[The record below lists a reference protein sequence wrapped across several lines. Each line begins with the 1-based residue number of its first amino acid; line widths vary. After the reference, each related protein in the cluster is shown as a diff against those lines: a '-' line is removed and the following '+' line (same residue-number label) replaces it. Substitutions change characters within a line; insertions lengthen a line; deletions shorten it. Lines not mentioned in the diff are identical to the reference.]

1 MIRPLELYGALD
13 WRRHGPYLV
22 MTLMVVLLFVL
33 PQAAD
38 LFLLLQVTYYIS
50 MIVLALSMGFIWGY
64 GGIMCFGQSMFF
76 GLGGYAYAIAVNNFG
91 DSTAPFFLSMIVP
104 AAFAALLG
112 YFMFFGRLNDVYVAV
127 ITLAVTLAL
136 YYFINSTSGDEYS
149 IGKARLMGFNGI
161 SSIPTLNWPGDPK
174 AILFPDEAFYFAMGM
189 LILTYIGLIMLLR
202 SKFGRVVVA
211 IRENELRAELLGYDV
226 RVYKLAT
233 FVIGATIAGLAGC
246 LSINYKAFISPNAF
260 HLSLAAQ
267 IIMWVLVGG
276 VGTLMGPIVG
286 CVTLLYVSFM
296 LGTAKI
302 INTYFIFGLIVMM
315 FVLVVPQGIVP
326 TIRDWRDYLGRY
338 ARAIGGG
345 VLTLGDNLPGKAGA
359 SIRRLGE
366 RLLKAT
372 ERQAPVSAA
381 GRAGTKG

>member
-1 MIRPLELYGALD
+1 MTGAFDLARGLD

-22 MTLMVVLLFVL
+22 TAIMVVLLFVL
-33 PQAAD
+33 PATAD
-38 LFLLLQVTYYIS
+38 LFLLLQVTFYIS

-76 GLGGYAYAIAVNNFG
+76 GLGGYAYAIAVNNIG
-91 DSTAPFFLSMIVP
+91 ESTAPFFLSMAVP
-104 AAFAALLG
+104 AAFAAILG
-112 YFMFFGRLNDVYVAV
+112 YFMFYGRLNDVYVAV

-136 YYFINSTSGDEYS
+136 YYFINSTSEEVYR

-161 SSIPTLNWPGDPK
+161 SSIKTMNWPGNPK
-174 AILFPDEAFYFAMGM
+174 ALLFPDEVFYLSMGL
-189 LILTYIGLIMLLR
+189 LILTYGGLHTLLR

-276 VGTLMGPIVG
+276 VGTLLGPIIG
-286 CVTLLYVSFM
+286 CVALLYVSFV
-296 LGTAKI
+296 LGTAKV
-302 INTYFIFGLIVMM
+302 INTYFLFGLIVMV

-326 TIRDWRDYLGRY
+326 TVRDWRDYAGRY
-338 ARAIGGG
+338 AHA
-345 VLTLGDNLPGKAGA
+345 LGSGLLSLSDRLPGHAGETMRRVGERAMQIGVRRARTPVLRAGA
-359 SIRRLGE
+359 
-366 RLLKAT
+366 
-372 ERQAPVSAA
+372 
-381 GRAGTKG
+381 KG

>member
-1 MIRPLELYGALD
+1 MSRTLELVRGFD
-13 WRRHGPYLV
+13 GTRHGPYLV
-22 MTLMVVLLFVL
+22 TAILVVLLFVL
-33 PQAAD
+33 PATAD
-38 LFLLLQVTYYIS
+38 LFMLLQVTFYVS

-76 GLGGYAYAIAVNNFG
+76 GLGGYAYAIAMGNIG
-91 DSTAPFFLSMIVP
+91 ESTAPFFLSMAVP
-104 AAFAALLG
+104 AAFAAILG

-136 YYFINSTSGDEYS
+136 YYFINSTSEEVYA

-161 SSIPTLNWPGDPK
+161 SAIKTMNWPGNPK
-174 AILFPDEAFYFAMGM
+174 AILFPDEVFYFSMGM
-189 LILTYIGLIMLLR
+189 LILTYVGLHVLLR

-276 VGTLMGPIVG
+276 VGTLLGPIVG
-286 CVTLLYVSFM
+286 CVVLLYVSFV
-296 LGTAKI
+296 LGTAKV
-302 INTYFIFGLIVMM
+302 INTYFLFGLIVMV
-315 FVLVVPQGIVP
+315 FVLAVPQGIVP
-326 TIRDWRDYLGRY
+326 TIRDWREYLSRY
-338 ARAIGGG
+338 
-345 VLTLGDNLPGKAGA
+345 VLALGTGLLNLGDQLPGNAGA
-359 SIRRLGE
+359 VFKAMGE
-366 RLLKAT
+366 RT
-372 ERQAPVSAA
+372 MRVGERRAEPVT
-381 GRAGTKG
+381 GRASVKG

>member
-1 MIRPLELYGALD
+1 MIRPLELYGAFD
-13 WRRHGPYLV
+13 WKRHGPYLV
-22 MTLMVVLLFVL
+22 MALMVALLFVL
-33 PQAAD
+33 PHAAD

-50 MIVLALSMGFIWGY
+50 MVVLALSMGFIWGY

-76 GLGGYAYAIAVNNFG
+76 GLGGYAYAIAVNNIG

-104 AAFAALLG
+104 AAFAGLLG

-136 YYFINSTSGDEYS
+136 YYFINSTSEEVYR

-161 SSIPTLNWPGDPK
+161 SSIPTINWPGHPRSL
-174 AILFPDEAFYFAMGM
+174 LFPDEAFYFAMGM
-189 LILTYIGLIMLLR
+189 LILTYVGLIVLLR

-226 RVYKLAT
+226 RVYKLVT
-233 FVIGATIAGLAGC
+233 FVIGAAIAGLAGC

-286 CVTLLYVSFM
+286 CVALLYVSFV

-326 TIRDWRDYLGRY
+326 TIRDWRDYVGRY
-338 ARAIGGG
+338 ARSVAGGF
-345 VLTLGDNLPGKAGA
+345 LSLGDRVPGETGA
-359 SIRRLGE
+359 ALRRFGE
-366 RLLKAT
+366 RMLKAT
-372 ERQAPVSAA
+372 ERQVPVVV